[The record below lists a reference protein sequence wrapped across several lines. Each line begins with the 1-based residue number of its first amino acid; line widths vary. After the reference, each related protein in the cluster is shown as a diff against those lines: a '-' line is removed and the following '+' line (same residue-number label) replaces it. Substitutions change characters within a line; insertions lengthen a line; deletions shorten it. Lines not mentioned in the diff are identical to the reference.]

1 MQSTPNLLAPVRGA
15 LADVEARLSAVH
27 KLVALAMIAA
37 VPLICAGWLSW
48 SVAQQNIGSVRS
60 KIEAMNVVDAVW
72 RTMATA
78 AEQAPDGALRAR
90 SIDPIAA
97 EVKAAAGQ
105 LRDRSGI
112 GQRASTWA
120 DTVGGASRVA
130 AVQSGADLLAEISSG
145 AELTVARERA
155 DAWTLFTTTRQLPMF
170 LAALQHCRS
179 APADAAATEVET
191 WKRAGAYEETATRTI
206 FVVGQLERYL
216 PAAQSQRIA
225 RNADKIIYS
234 ARDVIAKLDGLA
246 ASKDDPAARVAAQQ
260 ELRLA
265 EQEAAYSVDALYRD
279 LSAVA
284 HELLQTRLEDISA
297 RRRTIAVLAI
307 FLLTATGLIALAI
320 ARSIVKPQRRL
331 ARTME
336 RLVEGDTSVDIP
348 YLGYRHEVGDFASAV
363 EVFRQT
369 LIARK
374 TLENRIE
381 SERAALEKR
390 VAERTRALEAANA
403 EKSRFVAL
411 LSHEIRTPLNGVL
424 GMASALSRTELD
436 TTQQDMLR
444 VITASGDVLL
454 RLLNNAI
461 DITRIESGQFELE
474 LGVFDISEIVE
485 AAAAL
490 YREDARSKGVAF
502 SVTIAP
508 DAAGSYRGDGVRVR
522 QIVQNFVANAVKF
535 TEEGA
540 VSVTVTR
547 MGAREGRTVL
557 RLDVT
562 DTGIGLPADSR
573 RLFQRFS
580 QGEASF
586 ARRYGGAG
594 LGLAISREL
603 AELMSATV
611 SAHPNGDRGAIFRL
625 DIPLEPAAVTLAI
638 SGVGPEQREVWAGMR
653 VLAADDNA
661 MNRLV
666 LKTLLA
672 QAGIDVHVVENGV
685 DAVEAARAVRFDAI
699 LLDLHMPGLDGVTAA
714 RTIRVLSGPNKD
726 APILA
731 LTADTLPTQ
740 IEACLK
746 AGMNGHVAK
755 PIQVDALF
763 AALTDA
769 LARTEQTA
777 QASAAAR

>member
-1 MQSTPNLLAPVRGA
+1 MPSPGSLPASARAA
-15 LADVEARLSAVH
+15 LAEVEARLSAVH
-27 KLVALAMIAA
+27 KLVALAVIAA
-37 VPLICAGWLSW
+37 VPLIFAGWLSW
-48 SVAQQNIGSVRS
+48 STAQQNMGNVRA
-60 KIEAMNVVDAVW
+60 KVEALAVVDSVW
-72 RTMATA
+72 RTMAA
-78 AEQAPDGALRAR
+78 VAEQSQDETLRAR
-90 SIDPIAA
+90 SLDPILAD
-97 EVKAAAGQ
+97 VKSAAAA
-105 LRDRSGI
+105 
-112 GQRASTWA
+112 QRETPELAHHAAAWA
-120 DTVGGASRVA
+120 DAVSRGGVERAQ
-130 AVQSGADLLAEISSG
+130 AVQTGADLLAEISSS
-145 AELTVARERA
+145 AELTVSRDRSS
-155 DAWTLFTTTRQLPMF
+155 AWALYTTTRQLPLF
-170 LAALQHCRS
+170 LAALEHSR
-179 APADAAATEVET
+179 AAINSGGGDREL
-191 WKRAGAYEETATRTI
+191 WKTSGAYEDTAKRTI
-206 FVVGQLERYL
+206 FVVGQLRRYL
-216 PAAQSQRIA
+216 SPAQAARLA
-225 RNADKIIYS
+225 RNADKLTYV
-234 ARDVIAKLDGLA
+234 ARDVIAKLDALA
-246 ASKDDPAARVAAQQ
+246 ADSDDPAAR
-260 ELRLA
+260 ETLNLA
-265 EQEAAYSVDALYRD
+265 EQEAAYAVDALYRD
-279 LSAVA
+279 VSAAA
-284 HELLQTRLEDISA
+284 HETLQERLDAFSA
-297 RRRTIAVLAI
+297 RRRAFAVLAL

-331 ARTME
+331 AYTME
-336 RLVEGDTSVDIP
+336 RLVEGDTTIEIP
-348 YLGYRHEVGDFASAV
+348 YRGYRHEVGDFARAV

-374 TLENRIE
+374 TLEHRIE

-424 GMASALSRTELD
+424 GMASALARTPLD
-436 TTQQDMLR
+436 AHQQDMLR
-444 VITASGDVLL
+444 VVTASGDVLL

-461 DITRIESGQFELE
+461 DITRIEAGQFELE

-490 YREDARSKGVAF
+490 YREDARAKGLAF

-540 VSVTVTR
+540 VSVSV
-547 MGAREGRTVL
+547 ARIGMRDGRTLL
-557 RLDVT
+557 RLDVA
-562 DTGIGLPADSR
+562 DTGIGLPADSG
-573 RLFQRFS
+573 RLFQRFA

-594 LGLAISREL
+594 LGLAICREL
-603 AELMSATV
+603 ADLMDATV
-611 SAHPNGDRGAIFRL
+611 SAHPNSDRGATFRL
-625 DIPLEPAAVTLAI
+625 DIPLESAAAPAPAI
-638 SGVGPEQREVWAGMR
+638 SGVGPEERDVWAGLR
-653 VLAADDNA
+653 ILAADDNA

-685 DAVEAARAVRFDAI
+685 DAVEAARAVRFDVI

-714 RTIRVLSGPNKD
+714 RTIRVLGGPNKH

-740 IEACLK
+740 IEACFK

-755 PIQVDALF
+755 PIQVEALF
-763 AALTDA
+763 GALTEA
-769 LARTEQTA
+769 LARTGQTA
-777 QASAAAR
+777 QASAAAN